1 MVTAFFGGTK
11 ERNPDVCIWVCR
23 KSHDSNTWT
32 APIKAADGV
41 FDLDDPD
48 ATIAG
53 VTADIKNHRKAC
65 WNPVLFQVPGGDL
78 LIFFKIGL
86 NVPDWTGWLVRS
98 KDGGK
103 TWSKREPLPKGFLG
117 PIKNKPEFINRRIIC
132 PSSTEGNAGW
142 RIHMEYSDDMGKTWK
157 TTGPID
163 AEQEFLSQ
171 HQGIG
176 ADDSLKRPIQVIQPS
191 ILKHKDGTLQV
202 ICRTRNS
209 HLATSWSKDNG
220 TTWSKVTLIDE
231 LPNNNSGT
239 DAVTL
244 KDGRHVLVYNNSKPQ
259 LRAKKAVRTHSHI
272 TRVTTHPILSVLT
285 HTHTHCTHQVISSSS
300 LATHS
305 HHLCYHAHSS
315 PRSLSPH
322 FSECSHPSLVFS
334 HSPSH
339 IECHHTHSHILLTC
353 VTTLSDL
360 TSLVF

>member
-1 MVTAFFGGTK
+1 MAQK

-78 LIFFKIGL
+78 LLFFKIGL

-259 LRAKKAVRTHSHI
+259 LRAKKA
-272 TRVTTHPILSVLT
+272 
-285 HTHTHCTHQVISSSS
+285 
-300 LATHS
+300 
-305 HHLCYHAHSS
+305 
-315 PRSLSPH
+315 
-322 FSECSHPSLVFS
+322 
-334 HSPSH
+334 
-339 IECHHTHSHILLTC
+339 
-353 VTTLSDL
+353 
-360 TSLVF
+360 

>member
-48 ATIAG
+48 AAIAG
-53 VTADIKNHRKAC
+53 VTADIKDHRKAC

-78 LIFFKIGL
+78 LLFFKIGL

-117 PIKNKPEFINRRIIC
+117 PIKNKPEFINGRIIC
-132 PSSTEGNAGW
+132 PSSTEGNTGW

-191 ILKHKDGTLQV
+191 ILKHKNGTLQV

-220 TTWSKVTLIDE
+220 TTWKKVTLIDE

-259 LRAKKAVRTHSHI
+259 LRAKKAVRTPLNLALSEDGIHWKPVLTLEDSPIREYSYPAIIQGKDGKLHI
-272 TRVTTHPILSVLT
+272 TFTWRRELIKYMK
-285 HTHTHCTHQVISSSS
+285 I
-300 LATHS
+300 
-305 HHLCYHAHSS
+305 
-315 PRSLSPH
+315 
-322 FSECSHPSLVFS
+322 
-334 HSPSH
+334 
-339 IECHHTHSHILLTC
+339 
-353 VTTLSDL
+353 DL
-360 TSLVF
+360 DKL